1 MKLLQL
7 QSILKKNNLKFAL
20 FQRFDP
26 FLFYFTRQKEG
37 LLIVPATKKP
47 FVVSNELE
55 FERVKKYAKG
65 FSVKK
70 WTKNEKQLIGWINEI
85 VGKEAKSGKYTYAV
99 NDKVIP
105 LANANW
111 YKTELKGQQ
120 KSLPKEVYDL
130 RTTKTKEEIKIIK
143 NNVEMTCSIFNKL
156 FKELALDKH
165 RSKKRFVYEIDIRDF
180 LDNEARTN
188 GYSLSY
194 PTIVASG
201 KNSSM
206 PHYHPEGKVK
216 LKGFTVIDFGVFKD
230 GYCSDVTRTIYFGKP
245 SKNEIKSYN
254 RVLNCQEK
262 YIKMLKPHLF
272 FKNLQDMAVQDL
284 GSEFIHSLGHGFGL
298 EVHEEPFFRGENQ
311 IEKMQ
316 TFTIEPG
323 IYFEGKYGVRIEDDI
338 FVSETKIEVLSG
350 KLRKDLM
357 IYDER

>member
-1 MKLLQL
+1 MKLKELQ
-7 QSILKKNNLKFAL
+7 QILIKSKLKFAL

-47 FVVSNELE
+47 FVVSNKLE

-70 WTKNEKQLIGWINEI
+70 WIKNEELIKWIKEI
-85 VGKEAKSGKYTYAV
+85 AGKGKYSYAV

-111 YKTELKGQQ
+111 YKKELKGTQ

-130 RTTKTKEEIKIIK
+130 RATKTKEEIAIIK

-156 FKELALDKH
+156 FNELKLDKH
-165 RSKKRFVYEIDIRDF
+165 RNKKKFVYETDIRDF

-216 LKGFTVIDFGVFKD
+216 LKGFTVIDFGVSKD
-230 GYCSDVTRTIYFGKP
+230 GYTSDITRTIYFGKP
-245 SKNEIKSYN
+245 SINEIKGYE

-272 FKNLQDMAVQDL
+272 FKNLQEMAQKDL
-284 GSEFIHSLGHGFGL
+284 GKEFIHSLGHGFGI

-311 IEKMQ
+311 VQKFQ

-323 IYFEGKYGVRIEDDI
+323 IYYSGKCGIRIEDDI
-338 FVSETKIEVLSG
+338 YVSDSKIEILSW

-357 IYDER
+357 RF

>member
-1 MKLLQL
+1 MKLKQF
-7 QSILKKNNLKFAL
+7 QSILKKHKLKFAL

-26 FLFYFTRQKEG
+26 FLFYFTRQSEG

-47 FVVSNELE
+47 FVVSNKLE

-70 WTKNEKQLIGWINEI
+70 WTKNEEELIKWINDI
-85 VGKEAKSGKYTYAV
+85 VGNESKKGNYSYAV

-111 YKTELKGQQ
+111 YKKQLKGKQ
-120 KSLPKEVYDL
+120 KALPKEVYDL
-130 RTTKTKEEIKIIK
+130 RATKTKEEIKIIK
-143 NNVEMTCSIFNKL
+143 RNVNMTCSIFNKL
-156 FKELALDKH
+156 FNELKLDKH
-165 RSKKRFVYEIDIRDF
+165 RKEKNKKFVYEIDIRDF
-180 LDNEARTN
+180 LDNEARAN

-230 GYCSDVTRTIYFGKP
+230 GYCSDITRTVYFGKP
-245 SKNEIKSYN
+245 SKKEIDDYYKL
-254 RVLNCQEK
+254 LNCQQK
-262 YIKMLKPHLF
+262 YIKMLKLKLP
-272 FKNLQDMAVQDL
+272 FKNLKEIARKDL
-284 GSEFIHSLGHGFGL
+284 GKHFIHSLGHGFGI
-298 EVHEEPFFRGENQ
+298 ETHEEPFFRGENK
-311 IEKMQ
+311 IEKFQ

-323 IYFEGKYGVRIEDDI
+323 IYYERKYGIRIEDDI
-338 FVSETKIEVLSG
+338 FVNNKIEVLSG

-357 IYDER
+357 RF